1 MASGDFITE
10 GQMGS
15 FLTAVADQVE
25 KSAMTVFHGS
35 TAGTAR
41 PSFGGTVIWVG
52 TVAPTNAITARDFW
66 IDTT

>member
-1 MASGDFITE
+1 MADSDFATE
-10 GQMGS
+10 AQ
-15 FLTAVADQVE
+15 LNALVTAVGAAS
-25 KSAMTVFHGS
+25 KLAGIYVFHGA

-52 TVAPTNAITARDFW
+52 TVAPSNAITARDFW